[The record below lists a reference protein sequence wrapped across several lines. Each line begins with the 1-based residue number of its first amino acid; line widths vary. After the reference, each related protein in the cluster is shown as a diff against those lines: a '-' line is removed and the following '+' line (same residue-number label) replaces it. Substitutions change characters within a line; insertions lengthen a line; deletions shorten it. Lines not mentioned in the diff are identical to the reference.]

1 MRQYRPRRSVKI
13 AQPLSRSIG
22 LLFCLVFGLGCHF
35 AGFAADAQTVKEKSP
50 AAEHAPAAAPTLD
63 GEAHPASQARGQ
75 SYADRAAAA
84 QAHLDALPK
93 EIEDEALRAKVAEQW
108 KEALVCW
115 QAAQQA
121 SEQLARRRKTIDGA
135 PARLQAIEGEDQAL
149 RKRAAS
155 PEAADAGHSLADLEA
170 ELRELD
176 VSLPELNKQL
186 SERVSRNESQGQRLA
201 ESRKN
206 AEAAQARL
214 AAKPDP
220 IPEDIPEELKTAL
233 REAQSARRR
242 ADNEIVANSEYYR
255 NIQEPLAQLDNA
267 ERTLLSHR
275 VEFGKSRR
283 EHLAKLIAEKRR
295 EEADRLRR
303 ESEAAAAR
311 VLGALP
317 DDFREVAAENDEL
330 TKTLNQIL
338 AYENRR
344 NTYLQTADENVD
356 TLHKDYER
364 IREQLE
370 SGGGGRNLGTY
381 LWAKRRSLQRDVY
394 QARKDRESLLGGNI
408 MGLSLASLD
417 ELRRTVP
424 RLEKEL
430 AAFSARPDVAARS
443 EAERNEIIGQAR
455 KILDY
460 HAKLVASLSDA
471 VSRHAA
477 ALIDLDS
484 SGKELQR
491 ISRQYTALAER
502 YVLELPGSPPL
513 WRISLPN
520 VLKGVGRDIAGTN
533 LWRETGVAF
542 ISGLLTSPWLLVLLA
557 AAFAPGFLARLLG
570 KLKWFRNIARHAP
583 LAGSPRGL
591 LWRLGKIALGSYQAP
606 LAMFVAGA
614 AIWRT
619 ALPTSA
625 AAALGEA
632 FLLTVVPW
640 LLVNLWRHFCDA
652 DGILEVYARTPPPLC
667 QRLGRRL
674 TALALFGVPLWAVV
688 CYALNRTE
696 PPEYQSLGSVLSML
710 LAGLAVGFWLLRM
723 RPAVL
728 MRDCGRTWKSVWQAL
743 HLTVM
748 VLGVVWLG
756 MSLMGY
762 NYGAVLVIH
771 KAAVSGLIVTVL
783 GAAALYWSLSLA
795 RSRERQRARAIL
807 FYRFGAVRAGG
818 RRRRLPDGADRAEA
832 AVSPRLR
839 QDNVANVLDKTPGA
853 AAPLRAESER
863 GKPGSCPT
871 LSVRNHARSDRKNT
885 GAETGRPGPASTDT
899 NAPASGDGVPA
910 APAAPAGPLP
920 LCQPGENPDD
930 IHSPAPVKAAAA
942 SIPPAVEQ
950 ELSQSLTEAR
960 RLVVWLSVA
969 ALAGLLLWQWSDLFP
984 VQEWLGKL
992 SLWLK
997 GDAKTVTLRE
1007 VARALVGGLFCYLIA
1022 NPLGA
1027 WFNLTFFGWNP
1038 GERGTRMATASLI
1051 RYAAVGAGLI
1061 WIAHELGM
1069 AWSDAQWLVA
1079 ALSVGIGFGLQEIIL
1094 NFVSGII
1101 LLFERP
1107 VRVGDTV
1114 TIGTADGTISRINIR
1129 TTTLLDANRRELI
1142 IPNKEL
1148 ITGRVVNW
1156 TLSDTVT
1163 RLVIPVTVAYGSDL
1177 EKVQQLLLEAADS
1190 LDEVLDDPAPT
1201 VFFVE
1206 MAGSGLNFELRVFTG
1221 RLDDRMPVQHQ
1232 LYLTID
1238 RLFKENGIERPYPQM
1253 DVHVRNA

>member
-1 MRQYRPRRSVKI
+1 MRQHHPRHCYKPGIFISTSGILLLCLALWQACGITTHAAEDQAGKNNRS
-13 AQPLSRSIG
+13 
-22 LLFCLVFGLGCHF
+22 
-35 AGFAADAQTVKEKSP
+35 AGHAADAAGP
-50 AAEHAPAAAPTLD
+50 LD
-63 GEAHPASQARGQ
+63 GEAAATSQPRGQ
-75 SYADRAAAA
+75 SYAERAAAA
-84 QAHLDALPK
+84 QARLEAIPK

-108 KEALVCW
+108 KEALAGW

-121 SEQLARRRKTIDGA
+121 SEQLARRRKTVDGA

-149 RKRAAS
+149 RRRAAA
-155 PEAADAGHSLADLEA
+155 PEEADAGHSLADLEA

-176 VSLPELNKQL
+176 VDLPDLNKL
-186 SERVSRNESQGQRLA
+186 LNERVSRHEAQSQRLA

-214 AAKPDP
+214 AAKPEPLSDDL
-220 IPEDIPEELKTAL
+220 PEVLKTAL

-242 ADNEIVANSEYYR
+242 ADNEIVANSDYYR
-255 NIQEPLAQLDNA
+255 NVQEPLAQLDNA

-275 VEFGKSRR
+275 IEYGKARR
-283 EHLAKLIAEKRR
+283 EHLARIIADKRR
-295 EEADRLRR
+295 ADADRLRR

-311 VLGALP
+311 VLDALP
-317 DDFREVAAENDEL
+317 PDFRAVAAENDEL
-330 TKTLNQIL
+330 SKTLNQIL
-338 AYENRR
+338 TYENRR
-344 NTYLQTADENVD
+344 TAYLQTADANVD
-356 TLHKDYER
+356 TLQKDYER

-370 SGGGGRNLGTY
+370 SGGGGRTLGTY

-394 QARKDRESLLGGNI
+394 QSRKDRESLLGGNI

-430 AAFSARPDVAARS
+430 AAFAARPDVAARS
-443 EAERNEIIGQAR
+443 EVERNEVIGQAR

-513 WRISLPN
+513 WRISLRD
-520 VLKGVGRDIAGTN
+520 VLKGVWRDSAGTS
-533 LWRETGVAF
+533 LWRDTGAAF
-542 ISGLLTSPWLLVLLA
+542 VSGLVASPWLLVMLA

-570 KLKWFRNIARHAP
+570 KLKWFKILARHAP

-591 LWRLGKIALGSYQAP
+591 LWRLGKIALRSYPAP
-606 LAMFVAGA
+606 LAMFAAGA
-614 AIWRT
+614 AIWRS
-619 ALPTSA
+619 ALPTGA

-632 FLLTVVPW
+632 FLLTVIPW

-652 DGILEVYARTPPPLC
+652 DGILEFYARTPPPLC
-667 QRLGRRL
+667 QRLARRL
-674 TALALFGVPLWAVV
+674 TSLALFGLPLWTVV

-728 MRDCGRTWKSVWQAL
+728 LKDCVRGWNGVWQAL

-807 FYRFGAVRAGG
+807 FYRFGAIRSGG
-818 RRRRLPDGADRAEA
+818 RRRRLMAGGGTPAEA
-832 AVSPRLR
+832 ALSPRLR
-839 QDNVANVLDKTPGA
+839 QDNAASIQNKTPGPGA
-853 AAPLRAESER
+853 TQRPESER
-863 GKPGSCPT
+863 GRPDSGRQPPERAHL
-871 LSVRNHARSDRKNT
+871 LSERARSRSDRKISLPDANIAAP
-885 GAETGRPGPASTDT
+885 GAGGQPNQAG
-899 NAPASGDGVPA
+899 ASGPRHFSQTVDT
-910 APAAPAGPLP
+910 
-920 LCQPGENPDD
+920 PDD
-930 IHSPAPVKAAAA
+930 SVSPAPVKAAAA
-942 SIPPAVEQ
+942 SIPPEVEK
-950 ELSQSLTEAR
+950 ELADSLVEAR
-960 RLVVWLSVA
+960 RLVVWLLVA
-969 ALAGLLLWQWSDLFP
+969 ALAGLLLLQWSDLFP

-997 GDAKTVTLRE
+997 GDARTVTLRE
-1007 VARALVGGLFCYLIA
+1007 VSRALIGGVFCYLIA

-1107 VRVGDTV
+1107 VRVGDMV
-1114 TIGTADGTISRINIR
+1114 SIGTADGTISRINIR

-1177 EKVQQLLLEAADS
+1177 GKVQELLLEAADS
-1190 LDEVLDDPAPT
+1190 LDEVLDEPAPT

-1206 MAGSGLNFELRVFTG
+1206 MAASGLNFELRVFTG

-1232 LYLTID
+1232 LYLAID
-1238 RLFKENGIERPYPQM
+1238 RLFKENGVDRPYPHM
-1253 DVHVRNA
+1253 DVRLRKD